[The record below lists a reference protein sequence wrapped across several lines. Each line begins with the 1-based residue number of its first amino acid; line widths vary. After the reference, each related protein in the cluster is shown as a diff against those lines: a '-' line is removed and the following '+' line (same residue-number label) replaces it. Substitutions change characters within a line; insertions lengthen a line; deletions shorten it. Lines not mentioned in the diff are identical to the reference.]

1 MDSVTRQ
8 LLMTAKR
15 NDYYYQSGSSVLYLL
30 IFIRFASYGPF
41 TMAIFAAIFAA
52 ISSALLRRFQ
62 IARVNY
68 WRFRGDLNRHLA
80 PTSQNQ

>member
-15 NDYYYQSGSSVLYLL
+15 NDYYYQNGSSVLYLL
-30 IFIRFASYGPF
+30 IFIRFAFYGPF
-41 TMAIFAAIFAA
+41 TMAIFAA